1 MSGKINKSAL
11 YKLHKGE
18 VVVPAYKVKVVNKVL
33 KKSKIKKTM
42 LSSTE
47 LSKRKVK
54 PIRKLKKKRNQT
66 TKRKKEPS
74 SLFNFF
80 R

>member
-1 MSGKINKSAL
+1 MSGKIHKSAL
-11 YKLHKGE
+11 YKLRKGE

-33 KKSKIKKTM
+33 KKSKVKNSI
-42 LSSTE
+42 LSSKE
-47 LSKRKVK
+47 LIQRKVK
-54 PIRKLKKKRNQT
+54 PQQ
-66 TKRKKEPS
+66 KRKSKQINRRKQPS